1 MVGTTDMVAQAVT
14 EIMMVGPVVTVIM
27 MGGPEVMVVK
37 MMMVEIA
44 TRDLRAATF
53 PTVVP
58 RDRSKVTWQAASYD
72 CT

>member
-1 MVGTTDMVAQAVT
+1 
-14 EIMMVGPVVTVIM
+14 M
-27 MGGPEVMVVK
+27 MGGPEVTVVK

-58 RDRSKVTWQAASYD
+58 RDRSKGPSTWQAASYD